1 MNTPLYKGILW
12 GLLVSIP
19 LWGLIALVAW
29 LVFG

>member
-12 GLLVSIP
+12 GLLFSIP